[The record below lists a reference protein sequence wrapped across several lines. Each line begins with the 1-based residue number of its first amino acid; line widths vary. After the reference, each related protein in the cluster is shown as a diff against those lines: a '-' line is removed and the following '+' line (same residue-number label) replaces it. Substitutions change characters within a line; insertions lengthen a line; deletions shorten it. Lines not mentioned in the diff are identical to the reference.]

1 MAQLRLGLPSN
12 QDAVQSALQ
21 YAQEHNEVWMTVRC
35 LEVLAELALANGDT
49 QACIT
54 YADQLL
60 SLASHGDMREMMG
73 QAHRLRGIAWLH
85 DKTDGVV
92 RQELI

>member
-1 MAQLRLGLPSN
+1 M
-12 QDAVQSALQ
+12 QSALQ

-35 LEVLAELALANGDT
+35 LEVLAELALSNGDT

-60 SLASHGDMREMMG
+60 SLASHGEMRDMLR
-73 QAHRLRGIAWLH
+73 QAHRLRGMANVAL
-85 DKTDGVV
+85 GVKSDAQV
-92 RQELI
+92 QP